1 MVCWYCAIRS
11 WSGHITSPVIG
22 KTCVICCAN
31 STGTNASDEV
41 LALSTSAA
49 WDHKDRDKQA
59 DNTIPVNTKRT
70 EVFIETKSHLVI
82 KTTFLPRGQELNAKI
97 VIFWKIAIA
106 KNMLCN
112 ISFYWNSPQH
122 TKVQAQQMS
131 TTTRTRSWYSS
142 EEENFTS
149 HIECFFIIKFRAQRN
164 MFFFD
169 IFKQSLLLS
178 LIFR

>member
-11 WSGHITSPVIG
+11 WSGYITSPVIG

-59 DNTIPVNTKRT
+59 DNTIPLNTKRT

-112 ISFYWNSPQH
+112 ISFY
-122 TKVQAQQMS
+122 
-131 TTTRTRSWYSS
+131 
-142 EEENFTS
+142 
-149 HIECFFIIKFRAQRN
+149 
-164 MFFFD
+164 
-169 IFKQSLLLS
+169 
-178 LIFR
+178 